1 MKISPLPPPEC
12 SNRVGISGAVPA
24 RGDVFLGDG
33 GLKLGDLLQTY
44 GISMG
49 FYVDSQGLKQRL
61 LGDVFMG
68 IASGVIKRGFLEIHP
83 SYNHWLVVQ

>member
-1 MKISPLPPPEC
+1 MKIPPLPPPEC

-24 RGDVFLGDG
+24 RGVVFLGDG
-33 GLKLGDLLQTY
+33 GDLLQTY

-68 IASGVIKRGFLEIHP
+68 IVSGCFWCHQT
-83 SYNHWLVVQ
+83 WLPGNSPIL